1 MTQTYRQIAHRLRW
15 WRRSKRGTRTRVES
29 ERPRN
34 KAGDYLDTD
43 APTLVT
49 FRDDD
54 SVDIAALLAQ
64 GAIVPVTDV
73 AEAEA
78 AGEEG
83 TSGETEGT

>member
-1 MTQTYRQIAHRLRW
+1 MTTYRQIAHRLRW

-64 GAIVPVTDV
+64 GAIVAV
-73 AEAEA
+73 ADMTEA
-78 AGEEG
+78 AAVGEEDLG
-83 TSGETEGT
+83 GETEGT

>member
-1 MTQTYRQIAHRLRW
+1 MTTYRQIAHRLRW
-15 WRRSKRGTRTRVES
+15 WRRAPRGKRARVES

-54 SVDIAALLAQ
+54 SVDIVALLAQ
-64 GAIVPVTDV
+64 GAIVPVGGV
-73 AEAEA
+73 AEAA
-78 AGEEG
+78 ADGEEG
-83 TSGETEGT
+83 DDGETEGA